1 MCPQRAL
8 NPVEIVVAERGRER
22 DMRRGFPVK
31 MKTRFAKAVFAV
43 CLVNPTHSQ
52 AQQGSSTSSD
62 LNCVGQ
68 TIKVVNTTSSCNN
81 FSNSFD
87 AKGGRTINLLDK
99 IVRDIC
105 SPKYQNLIMSP
116 TDVSELSAR
125 VNTLNTRREASS
137 KAQLACNERGTISLL
152 YQTAADAK
160 HVEDYLIGIAQRQ
173 GSMKIRLVRL
183 DAATTAYNIFAGAGE
198 IATIPSRYFG
208 QAASDLGQ
216 HTLSEAGPETPGNAT
231 PNMLAILIKQMAA
244 P

>member
-1 MCPQRAL
+1 
-8 NPVEIVVAERGRER
+8 
-22 DMRRGFPVK
+22 MRRRFPVK

-43 CLVNPTHSQ
+43 CLVNPMHSQ
-52 AQQGSSTSSD
+52 AQQGSSTSND
-62 LNCVGQ
+62 LSCVGQ
-68 TIKVVNTTSSCNN
+68 TIKVITTSSNCSN

-87 AKGGRTINLLDK
+87 AKAGRIINLIDK
-99 IVRDIC
+99 IVHDIC

-116 TDVSELSAR
+116 TDVNELSAR

-173 GSMKIRLVRL
+173 GSMKIRLVML
-183 DAATTAYNIFAGAGE
+183 DAATTAYNTFAGAGE
-198 IATIPSRYFG
+198 ITTIPSRYFG

-216 HTLSEAGPETPGNAT
+216 HTLSEAGARDAGKCNPEHAGDSD
-231 PNMLAILIKQMAA
+231 
-244 P
+244 

>member
-1 MCPQRAL
+1 
-8 NPVEIVVAERGRER
+8 
-22 DMRRGFPVK
+22 MRRRLPVK
-31 MKTRFAKAVFAV
+31 MKTRLAKAVFAV
-43 CLVNPTHSQ
+43 CLVNPMHSQ
-52 AQQGSSTSSD
+52 AEQGSSTSND
-62 LNCVGQ
+62 LSCVGQ
-68 TIKVVNTTSSCNN
+68 TIKVVSTSSTCTN

-87 AKGGRTINLLDK
+87 AKGGQIINSLDK

-105 SPKYQNLIMSP
+105 SPKYQSLIMSP

-160 HVEDYLIGIAQRQ
+160 HVEDYLIGVAQRQ
-173 GSMKIRLVRL
+173 GSIKIRLVRL
-183 DAATTAYNIFAGAGE
+183 DAAITAYNIFAGAGE
-198 IATIPSRYFG
+198 ITTIPSRYFG

>member
-1 MCPQRAL
+1 VQL
-8 NPVEIVVAERGRER
+8 NPVEIVVAERGGKG
-22 DMRRGFPVK
+22 DMRRRFPVR
-31 MKTRFAKAVFAV
+31 MKTRLAKAVLAV
-43 CLVNPTHSQ
+43 CVVNSMHSQ

-62 LNCVGQ
+62 LHCVGQ
-68 TIKVVNTTSSCNN
+68 TIKIITTSSNCSH

-87 AKGGRTINLLDK
+87 AKAGQIINLIDK
-99 IVRDIC
+99 IERDIC
-105 SPKYQNLIMSP
+105 DSKYQNLLMSP
-116 TDVSELSAR
+116 ADVNELSAQ

-173 GSMKIRLVRL
+173 GGVKNRLVML
-183 DAATTAYNIFAGAGE
+183 DAATTAYNTFAGAGE
-198 IATIPSRYFG
+198 ITTIPSRYFG
-208 QAASDLGQ
+208 GVANDLGQ
-216 HTLSEAGPETPGNAT
+216 RTLSEAAPATPGNAL